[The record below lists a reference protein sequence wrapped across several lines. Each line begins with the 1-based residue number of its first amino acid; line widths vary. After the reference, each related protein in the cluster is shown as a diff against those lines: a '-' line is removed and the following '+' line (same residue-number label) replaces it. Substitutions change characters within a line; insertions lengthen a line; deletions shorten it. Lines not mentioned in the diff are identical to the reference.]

1 MADVQTLYTFKLQLI
16 RYLIQ
21 LQRGLGFDFYNSNII
36 QIQVPYQLKISSQI
50 RHSIIEQHVSH
61 KLINLNFV
69 VHE

>member
-21 LQRGLGFDFYNSNII
+21 LQRGLGFNFYNSNII

-50 RHSIIEQHVSH
+50 KRLHIEQFLRVP
-61 KLINLNFV
+61 V
-69 VHE
+69 VV